1 MSNMALPALDGSGG
15 SVPRLNRPL
24 IGDAGSAPTPVSTP
38 ANGTD
43 SEAGAGTESSA
54 STDTDTVTAGD
65 SGTAEE
71 AGASNV
77 TGSPDASESRFN
89 PEDVSYISPEAEE
102 SGLFGEDANAVRFNV
117 SAWDG
122 ADGSPTDS
130 IHTALTAAG
139 YDDAAIYTPDANGQT
154 LIDRVVEANNGLGN
168 EDNQITDPDVLQ
180 EGQELYIP
188 TEKSAEELG
197 LESPQGEEAAE
208 TGEGD
213 TESATPTREELD
225 EEKTHLENLNGSAE
239 LLGGDDNLV
248 GREELAEYGA
258 MATENRDQ
266 ALDQLRQANPDL
278 EDSELN
284 ERLDGIIGAA
294 NYFGQS
300 ENFARL
306 DNADT
311 GEGTSSEL
319 DGLYGA
325 GDLNQRTET
334 VSQAWA
340 NTVLQDNAGVTDVL
354 PGGDG
359 SQAEADGLTGTSDIY
374 NLALGNGR
382 FDEKQLVAQLGEE
395 GAADLVEA
403 AQVYRS
409 DTSLI
414 PGLDVANDS
423 SGNHDRLFGTGDLQ
437 AQLERILGR

>member
-1 MSNMALPALDGSGG
+1 
-15 SVPRLNRPL
+15 
-24 IGDAGSAPTPVSTP
+24 
-38 ANGTD
+38 
-43 SEAGAGTESSA
+43 
-54 STDTDTVTAGD
+54 
-65 SGTAEE
+65 
-71 AGASNV
+71 
-77 TGSPDASESRFN
+77 
-89 PEDVSYISPEAEE
+89 
-102 SGLFGEDANAVRFNV
+102 
-117 SAWDG
+117 
-122 ADGSPTDS
+122 
-130 IHTALTAAG
+130 
-139 YDDAAIYTPDANGQT
+139 
-154 LIDRVVEANNGLGN
+154 
-168 EDNQITDPDVLQ
+168 
-180 EGQELYIP
+180 
-188 TEKSAEELG
+188 
-197 LESPQGEEAAE
+197 
-208 TGEGD
+208 
-213 TESATPTREELD
+213 
-225 EEKTHLENLNGSAE
+225 
-239 LLGGDDNLV
+239 
-248 GREELAEYGA
+248 

-311 GEGTSSEL
+311 GDGTSSEL